1 MGLLDLVDIRFT
13 SPQDTGITMGS
24 RGVVALVLK
33 DVVDAVG
40 HYEVNTARQVSTQLK
55 NLSSKNKTYAKLAL
69 MGALNTAPTAVHVF
83 VIEDIQSAELDT
95 ANDAFTAIGVGEYDY
110 VAVPGASEADAKK
123 VATWITEVNQSGDHV
138 KKAVLSGVAAND
150 PHVINF
156 MADEIKT
163 KDATYTAA
171 EYTARVA
178 GYIAALP
185 PTQSITYKEL
195 PEVFSVKPY
204 SKKDLDD
211 KAKAGELHLYND
223 GQAVRFASG
232 VNSLAKP
239 DANQNEAYSQIKET
253 EIMDMLKN
261 DIKKALLEKYIGRYS
276 NSYENKLLLV
286 TEIKS
291 YLEAFERRGLLEP
304 GESDVRIDFEAQK
317 DYLREIG
324 YKTKDGRKVDA
335 MTPEEVYKG
344 NTRKKVFLRMRVL
357 VLGAIES
364 ITVVVEV

>member
-33 DVVDAVG
+33 DVADAVG
-40 HYEVNTARQVSTQLK
+40 HYEVNTPRQVSTK
-55 NLSSKNKTYAKLAL
+55 LSNVSEKNKQYVKLAL
-69 MGALNTAPTAVHVF
+69 KGALGIAPLGVHVF
-83 VIEDIQSAELDT
+83 VTEAIESTELSTESA
-95 ANDAFTAIGVGEYDY
+95 AFTEIGTGPYDY
-110 VAVPGASEADAKK
+110 IAVPGASATEAKAIAEW
-123 VATWITEVNQSGDHV
+123 VADVNKDGDHV
-138 KKAVLSGVAAND
+138 KKVVLSGAAAND
-150 PHVINF
+150 QHVINF
-156 MADEIKT
+156 MAEDIKT
-163 KDATYTAA
+163 KDGDFTAS
-171 EYTARVA
+171 EYAARVA

-195 PEVFSVKPY
+195 PEVISVKPY
-204 SKKDLDD
+204 SKKVLDE
-211 KAKAGELHLYND
+211 KAKSGELHLYND

-232 VNSLAKP
+232 VNSLSKAGTG
-239 DANQNEAYSQIKET
+239 QNESFGQIKET

-261 DIKKALLEKYIGRYS
+261 DIKRALLDKYIGRYS

-324 YKTKDGRKVDA
+324 YKTRDGRKVDA

>member
-13 SPQDTGITMGS
+13 SPQDATITIGS

-33 DVVDAVG
+33 DVADVAG
-40 HYEVNTARQVSTQLK
+40 QYELHTPRQVASQLK
-55 NLSSKNKTYAKLAL
+55 GLNEKNKAYVKMAL
-69 MGALNTAPTAVHVF
+69 EGALNLTPAAVHVF
-83 VIEDIQSAELDT
+83 VIEGIQSTDLDT
-95 ANDAFTAIGVGEYDY
+95 TNAAFTAIGTGAYDY
-110 VAVPGASEADAKK
+110 VAVPGATDQEAKK
-123 VATWITEVNQSGDHV
+123 VADWVKDINKTADHV
-138 KKAVLSGVAAND
+138 TKAVLSGVAAND

-156 MADEIKT
+156 MAEEIKT
-163 KDATYTAA
+163 KDATYTAS

-195 PEVFSVKPY
+195 PEVVSVKPY
-204 SKKDLDD
+204 SKKDLDT

-232 VNSLAKP
+232 VNSLSKP
-239 DANQNEAYSQIKET
+239 GDDQNESYSQIKET
-253 EIMDMLKN
+253 EIMDMLQN
-261 DIKKALLEKYIGRYS
+261 DIKRALLDKYIGRYS

-286 TEIKS
+286 TEIKA

-324 YKTKDGRKVDA
+324 YKTRDGRKVDA